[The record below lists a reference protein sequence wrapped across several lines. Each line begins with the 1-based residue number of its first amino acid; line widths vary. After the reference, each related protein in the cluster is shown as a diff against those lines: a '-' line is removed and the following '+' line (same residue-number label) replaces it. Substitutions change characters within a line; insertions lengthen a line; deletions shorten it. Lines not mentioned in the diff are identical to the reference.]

1 MKQLYS
7 VAGQRSK
14 NATYYA
20 DLGSTYRQT
29 KQYEKA
35 EKMFLMAHK
44 LEPDNE
50 LNVLYLCDMY
60 ALDMGKYQKALAL
73 YRQFIDE
80 TDKVYTKISYYF
92 EMIEVYLLQN
102 GKDMFELID
111 KVVEEIQKCSLDNQQ
126 VKRFIL
132 ENFSGKADELYEIHR
147 YQEAKKMIAYGLQ
160 IDSSNKELQ
169 KIKVFM

>member
-14 NATYYA
+14 KAAYYA
-20 DLGSTYRQT
+20 GLGSTYRED
-29 KQYEKA
+29 KQYVKA
-35 EKMFLMAHK
+35 EKMFLMAHQ

-60 ALDMGKYQKALAL
+60 ALDMGNYEKALEL
-73 YRQFIDE
+73 YRKFIDE

-92 EMIEVYLLQN
+92 EMIQVYLLRN
-102 GKDMFELID
+102 DADMFEAID
-111 KVVEEIQKCSLDNQQ
+111 KVVEEIQQCSLDDEQ
-126 VKRFIL
+126 VKHFII
-132 ENFSGKADELYEIHR
+132 ENFSGKADELYEVGR

-160 IDSSNKELQ
+160 IDSSNEELQ
-169 KIKVFM
+169 RMFI